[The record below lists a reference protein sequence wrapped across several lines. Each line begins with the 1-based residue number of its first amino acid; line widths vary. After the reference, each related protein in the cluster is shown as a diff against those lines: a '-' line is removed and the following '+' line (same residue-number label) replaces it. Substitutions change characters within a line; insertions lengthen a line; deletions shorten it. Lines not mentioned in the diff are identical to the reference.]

1 MDTSANNLTGWLES
15 IPTFL
20 EQLERHRHT
29 DDLVLANRLGGRC
42 DDYLSL
48 LHALLARAE
57 EEVLTSGGD
66 DGDLRELISDIQA
79 IAVSLTTLAEH
90 YHDWVLQLIDSE
102 SGATVDVGTPQR
114 VYHGGRGRPP
124 YHIPQSQLEAL
135 IELRFTYEKIAKLLN
150 VSTRTLQR
158 RRMLYGLPS
167 GRSYTDI
174 LDNELD
180 DIIKGILQV
189 CKVRDTINYG
199 ILLC

>member
-1 MDTSANNLTGWLES
+1 MDTSANNLTGWLE
-15 IPTFL
+15 TFL

-29 DDLVLANRLGGRC
+29 DDLVLANLIRGRC

-48 LHALLARAE
+48 LHALVARVEEDVLA
-57 EEVLTSGGD
+57 TGS
-66 DGDLRELISDIQA
+66 DGDLNELISDIQGL
-79 IAVSLTTLAEH
+79 AVSLTTLADH

-102 SGATVDVGTPQR
+102 SGDAIDTVAPQR

-158 RRMLYGLPS
+158 RMQYGLPP

-174 LDNELD
+174 LDDELN

-189 CKVRDTINYG
+189 CKIMIKNG
-199 ILLC
+199 